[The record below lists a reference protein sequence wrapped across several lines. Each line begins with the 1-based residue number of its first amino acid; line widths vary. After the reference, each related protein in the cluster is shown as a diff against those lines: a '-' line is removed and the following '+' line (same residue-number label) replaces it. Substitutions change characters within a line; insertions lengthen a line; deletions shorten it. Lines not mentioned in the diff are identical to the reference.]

1 MRNLQIIQEKGIKI
15 SLRTLIRWKKENGL
29 QGRNTIK
36 NKPNQ
41 KANNAQIANKCDLC
55 ALPTNYKET
64 LTQQSVQETHNNTN
78 KNDNEMKKV
87 IKEKTIT
94 NDYVMIQFLS
104 FDPNVSEYYVRRLT
118 EEQAKRLNNIS

>member
-1 MRNLQIIQEKGIKI
+1 
-15 SLRTLIRWKKENGL
+15 
-29 QGRNTIK
+29 
-36 NKPNQ
+36 
-41 KANNAQIANKCDLC
+41 
-55 ALPTNYKET
+55 
-64 LTQQSVQETHNNTN
+64 
-78 KNDNEMKKV
+78 MKKV